1 MAHISCATPGE
12 QAYQQIVSQKLI
24 GLHLP
29 VPQTTAAVLRELLTE
44 LSAIQHDVQH
54 FSHAR
59 MTEKSVVH
67 SVVKHDSVHRIHSY
81 TDHAH
86 SSSSIHKQPSKKHK
100 TPLEGLTEEN
110 TQPESELSA
119 LDRFV
124 EGQRIEVLA
133 SVSSESVCS
142 NELPEDIGIG
152 LPSLSRPTRG
162 TRSMMQTFRQSFLV
176 RDPRKRIAA
185 QEGSRL
191 LTQKQNLKQT
201 DPFLTAS
208 AESLLRESQPAARK
222 SRNVSLAAGHRRDS
236 KSHMDASSAKS
247 RSSRPLEVGNE
258 DIASVESFGSDE
270 MGTSAGPAA
279 AAAIATS
286 LYGSGAPYL
295 HAREKAR
302 QELAKLVGIC
312 PTEVELST
320 VRKDDITGLHDLVT
334 VAQSTD
340 TAEGTC
346 WHPSHAGDRD
356 GQAVLSQTH
365 KPHQPERPVEERL
378 KFAPRTSKI
387 NYV

>member
-12 QAYQQIVSQKLI
+12 QAYQQIVNQKLI

-29 VPQTTAAVLRELLTE
+29 VPQTTAAVLRELMTE

-59 MTEKSVVH
+59 MTEKSVVR
-67 SVVKHDSVHRIHSY
+67 STATHDSIHRMQSY

-86 SSSSIHKQPSKKHK
+86 SSSSIHKQSSKKHK
-100 TPLEGLTEEN
+100 PPLEGLAEES
-110 TQPESELSA
+110 TQPESELSV

-124 EGQRIEVLA
+124 EGRRIDVLA

-142 NELPEDIGIG
+142 NELPEDISIG
-152 LPSLSRPTRG
+152 LPIILSPRPAQKD
-162 TRSMMQTFRQSFLV
+162 RSSGRQSPI
-176 RDPRKRIAA
+176 D
-185 QEGSRL
+185 
-191 LTQKQNLKQT
+191 TKQNLKQT

-222 SRNVSLAAGHRRDS
+222 SRNALSATSQRRSS
-236 KSHMDASSAKS
+236 KPYLDAPSAKS
-247 RSSRPLEVGNE
+247 RSSRPLTGGNE

-270 MGTSAGPAA
+270 LGTSVGPAA

-302 QELAKLVGIC
+302 QELATLVGIC
-312 PTEVELST
+312 PTEVDLSIVKT
-320 VRKDDITGLHDLVT
+320 DDITGLQDLVT
-334 VAQSTD
+334 VTQPTN
-340 TAEGTC
+340 TAESTC
-346 WHPSHAGDRD
+346 WHQSSAGDRD
-356 GQAVLSQTH
+356 GQAALHQTH
-365 KPHQPERPVEERL
+365 KPHQTDRPGEERR
-378 KFAPRTSKI
+378 KFAHRTSKI
-387 NYV
+387 DYV